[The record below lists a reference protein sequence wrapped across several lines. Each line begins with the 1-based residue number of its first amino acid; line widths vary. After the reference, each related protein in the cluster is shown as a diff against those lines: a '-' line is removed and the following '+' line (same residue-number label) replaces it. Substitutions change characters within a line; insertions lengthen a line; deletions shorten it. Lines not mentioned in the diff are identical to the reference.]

1 MKVKLLYVV
10 LMLSLISCKQI
21 DITSQSLESK
31 ILTSKTILFDQQ
43 IDGNMI
49 SRPVIIKT
57 CAKIDNLKSYPIVIA
72 LHGRGGS
79 NKNWVQPLS
88 KFTNSGEFIG
98 VYPQGYLNS
107 WNLGQEPSNADDIA
121 FISNVIDTLLSYSN
135 VDENKIFAVG
145 NSNGS
150 GMVNVLGGV
159 NKRLKAI
166 APIASQLTERTDI
179 MSNAI
184 PLSIFQVNGD
194 QDLLIPIEGGM
205 KLGHPFLSVSES
217 AKKWASNFNCN
228 QYVARVF
235 PNPTM
240 DYINILSPESHNAE
254 IFNAAGQKL
263 ISTNK
268 NKIDIRFI
276 SNGNYFLKIKDTSN
290 NIKTFTIIKK

>member
-1 MKVKLLYVV
+1 MNVKLLYAILLFSV
-10 LMLSLISCKQI
+10 LSCKQSEI
-21 DITSQSLESK
+21 NSQSLEGK
-31 ILTSKTILFDQQ
+31 ILTSKTILFEQQ

-49 SRPVIIKT
+49 SRPVIIET
-57 CAKIDNLKSYPIVIA
+57 SAEIDHLKSYPIVIA

-98 VYPQGYLNS
+98 VYPQGHLNS

-150 GMVNVLGGV
+150 GMVNMLGGV

-166 APIASQLTERTDI
+166 APIASQLTERTEI
-179 MSNAI
+179 KSNAI
-184 PLSIFQVNGD
+184 PLSVFQVNGD
-194 QDLLIPIEGGM
+194 QDLLIPIGGGM

-228 QYVARVF
+228 QYVAVEETEQSISHAYF
-235 PNPTM
+235 
-240 DYINILSPESHNAE
+240 DCDDSVVVKYLVLKGAGHNISRYYSSLWNDVWDFFSS
-254 IFNAAGQKL
+254 L
-263 ISTNK
+263 
-268 NKIDIRFI
+268 D
-276 SNGNYFLKIKDTSN
+276 
-290 NIKTFTIIKK
+290 

>member
-1 MKVKLLYVV
+1 MKIKLLYVV
-10 LMLSLISCKQI
+10 LILSLISCKQI

-98 VYPQGYLNS
+98 VYPQGHLNS

-166 APIASQLTERTDI
+166 APIASQLTERTEI
-179 MSNAI
+179 KSNAI
-184 PLSIFQVNGD
+184 PLSVFQVNGD
-194 QDLLIPIEGGM
+194 QDLLIPIGGGM

-228 QYVARVF
+228 QYVAVEETEQSISHAYF
-235 PNPTM
+235 
-240 DYINILSPESHNAE
+240 DCDDSVVVKYLVLKGAGHNISRYYSSLWNDVWDFFSS
-254 IFNAAGQKL
+254 L
-263 ISTNK
+263 
-268 NKIDIRFI
+268 D
-276 SNGNYFLKIKDTSN
+276 
-290 NIKTFTIIKK
+290 

>member
-1 MKVKLLYVV
+1 MKIKLLYVV
-10 LMLSLISCKQI
+10 LMLILISCKQI
-21 DITSQSLESK
+21 NITSQSLESK
-31 ILTSKTILFDQQ
+31 ILTSKTILFDQP

-88 KFTNSGEFIG
+88 KFTNSCEFIG

-150 GMVNVLGGV
+150 GMVNALGGV

-166 APIASQLTERTDI
+166 APIASQLTERTEI
-179 MSNAI
+179 KSNAI
-184 PLSIFQVNGD
+184 PLSVFQVNGD
-194 QDLLIPIEGGM
+194 QDLLIPIGGGM

-228 QYVARVF
+228 QYVAVEETEQSISHAYF
-235 PNPTM
+235 
-240 DYINILSPESHNAE
+240 DCDDSVVVKYLVLKGAGHNISRYYSSLWNDVWDFFSS
-254 IFNAAGQKL
+254 L
-263 ISTNK
+263 
-268 NKIDIRFI
+268 D
-276 SNGNYFLKIKDTSN
+276 
-290 NIKTFTIIKK
+290 

>member
-10 LMLSLISCKQI
+10 LLFSLISCKQL

-31 ILTSKTILFDQQ
+31 ILTSKMIYFDQR
-43 IDGNMI
+43 INGNMI

-57 CAKIDNLKSYPIVIA
+57 SAEIDILKSYPIVIA

-79 NKNWVQPLS
+79 NKNWVQLLS

-98 VYPQGYLNS
+98 VYPQGHLNS

-121 FISNVIDTLLSYSN
+121 FISNVIDTLISYSN
-135 VDENKIFAVG
+135 VDENKLFAVG

-159 NKRLKAI
+159 NKKLKAI
-166 APIASQLTERTDI
+166 APIASQLTERTEI
-179 MSNAI
+179 NSNAI
-184 PLSIFQVNGD
+184 PLSVFQVNGD
-194 QDLLIPIEGGM
+194 QDLLIPIDGGM

-228 QYVARVF
+228 Q
-235 PNPTM
+235 N
-240 DYINILSPESHNAE
+240 
-254 IFNAAGQKL
+254 
-263 ISTNK
+263 
-268 NKIDIRFI
+268 IDIDETEQTI
-276 SNGNYFLKIKDTSN
+276 LHTYSDCDDNIVVKYLVLKGAGH
-290 NIKTFTIIKK
+290 NIARDYSSLWNDVWDFFSSLD

>member
-1 MKVKLLYVV
+1 MKIKLLYVV
-10 LMLSLISCKQI
+10 LMLILISCKQI
-21 DITSQSLESK
+21 NITSQSLESK

-150 GMVNVLGGV
+150 GMVNALGGV

-166 APIASQLTERTDI
+166 APIASQLTERTEI
-179 MSNAI
+179 KSNAI
-184 PLSIFQVNGD
+184 PLSVFQVNGD
-194 QDLLIPIEGGM
+194 QDLLIPIGGGM

-228 QYVARVF
+228 QYVAVEETEQSISHAYF
-235 PNPTM
+235 
-240 DYINILSPESHNAE
+240 DCDDSVVVKYLVLKGAGHNISRYYSSLWNDVWDFFSS
-254 IFNAAGQKL
+254 L
-263 ISTNK
+263 
-268 NKIDIRFI
+268 D
-276 SNGNYFLKIKDTSN
+276 
-290 NIKTFTIIKK
+290 

>member
-1 MKVKLLYVV
+1 MKIKLLYVV
-10 LMLSLISCKQI
+10 LILSLISCKQI

-98 VYPQGYLNS
+98 VYPQGHLNS

-166 APIASQLTERTDI
+166 APIASQLTERTEI
-179 MSNAI
+179 KSNAI
-184 PLSIFQVNGD
+184 PLSIFQVNGN
-194 QDLLIPIEGGM
+194 QDLLIPIGGGM

-228 QYVARVF
+228 QYVAVEETEQSISHAYF
-235 PNPTM
+235 
-240 DYINILSPESHNAE
+240 DCDDSVVVKYLVLKGAGHNISRYYSSLWNDVWDFFSS
-254 IFNAAGQKL
+254 L
-263 ISTNK
+263 
-268 NKIDIRFI
+268 D
-276 SNGNYFLKIKDTSN
+276 
-290 NIKTFTIIKK
+290 

>member
-10 LMLSLISCKQI
+10 LLFSLISCKQL

-98 VYPQGYLNS
+98 VYPQGHLNS

-150 GMVNVLGGV
+150 GMVNMLGGV

-166 APIASQLTERTDI
+166 APIASQLTERTEI
-179 MSNAI
+179 KSNAI
-184 PLSIFQVNGD
+184 PLSVFQVNGD
-194 QDLLIPIEGGM
+194 QDLLIPIGGGM

-228 QYVARVF
+228 QYVAVEETEQSISHAYF
-235 PNPTM
+235 
-240 DYINILSPESHNAE
+240 DCDDSVVVKYLVLKGAGHNISRYYSSLWNDVWDFFSS
-254 IFNAAGQKL
+254 L
-263 ISTNK
+263 
-268 NKIDIRFI
+268 D
-276 SNGNYFLKIKDTSN
+276 
-290 NIKTFTIIKK
+290 